1 MNQIPEDAEP
11 TKRSINVPDG
21 MTTNSILRQVAKMRE
36 CPLFARSPRLA
47 TFLTYT
53 VEQCLAGNPD
63 RLKEYSIGVEVFARA
78 DHFDPRLDSIVR
90 VEARRL
96 RKKVDCYYATIGS
109 SDDVLILYRRGEY
122 TPQFMARNN
131 ATPQHLQNV
140 NQRRVLLATPDADE
154 AEKLSQEVATLGFNT
169 YSTASSPEQ
178 LGAMLP
184 SAAPDLVLLDA
195 SFLGSLPAS
204 ALAMLRGRFI
214 PLTSSLDSSTVA
226 AMCGMQAM
234 GYLLRPLRP
243 GEVLAAVRLASTR
256 RGNTMG
262 NVAAAS

>member
-1 MNQIPEDAEP
+1 VNQIPEDAEP
-11 TKRSINVPDG
+11 TKRFSNIPDG
-21 MTTNSILRQVAKMRE
+21 LTSNTILRQVAKMRE

-96 RKKVDCYYATIGS
+96 RKKVDCYYSTLGA
-109 SDDVLILYRRGEY
+109 SDEVLILYRRGEY
-122 TPQFMARNN
+122 TPQFMARSS
-131 ATPQHLQNV
+131 ASSQQLQNS
-140 NQRRVLLATPDADE
+140 NSRRVVLATPDAEE
-154 AEKLSQEVATLGFNT
+154 AEKLSQEVASLGFNA
-169 YSTASSPEQ
+169 STTVSSPEQ
-178 LGAMLP
+178 LGAVLP
-184 SAAPDLVLLDA
+184 TAAADLVLLDA

-214 PLTSSLDSSTVA
+214 PLTSNLDSSTVA
-226 AMCGMQAM
+226 AICGMQAM

-243 GEVLAAVRLASTR
+243 GEVSAAVRLASTR
-256 RGNTMG
+256 RPNG
-262 NVAAAS
+262 ASAASAS